1 MINNIYCIGRNYV
14 DHAKE
19 LGNKLED
26 KPVVFS
32 KPNTSLIKGNEI
44 VLPDFSNDIHFEVE
58 VVIRVSK
65 KCYKVTKDYAN
76 DYFDAIAIGL
86 DLTARD
92 LQTDLKNKK
101 LPWLLSKGFKNSC
114 YISEFIDKTNFSEEI
129 NFGLLLNDKVV
140 QSGNTN
146 DMIFNFNDI
155 ISFISQFIELD
166 VGDVIFTGTPSG
178 VGKLSTNDK
187 LKLTINHNI
196 ISELSVR

>member
-1 MINNIYCIGRNYV
+1 MIRNIYCIGRNYA

-19 LGNKLED
+19 LGNKVED
-26 KPVVFS
+26 NPVVFS
-32 KPNTSLIKGNEI
+32 KPNTALIQADEI
-44 VLPDFSNDIHFEVE
+44 ILPDFSKDIHFEVE
-58 VVIRVSK
+58 LVIRVSK
-65 KCYKVTKDYAN
+65 KCYQVTKESAN
-76 DYFDAIAIGL
+76 EYFDAVAIGL

-114 YISEFIDKTNFSEEI
+114 YISEFIDKTKFSEEI

-178 VGKLSTNDK
+178 VGKLTTNDR
-187 LKLTINHNI
+187 LKLLINKDI
-196 ISELSVR
+196 ISELNVK